1 MSSPF
6 LFGLSPLKP
15 NFDAALRD
23 VKARDPRYR
32 EAAALAL
39 AEPPDGRDEEA
50 REALRTLLD
59 DALGPIRAAA
69 VRGLGAIGDTFDG
82 PVLLSYGDD
91 AHADVRASVLVG
103 AATLAARLAERT
115 EDELRANVNAAAKRA
130 FDEDASPRVRAAAVD
145 ALMHISTAHLST
157 DHPGES
163 LSLAARALEDEDQGV
178 RLTAANAL
186 EDALPGAKAEQ
197 ALREA
202 LNSST
207 ATRRRAALALARH
220 GKSDDP
226 VEEVL
231 IAALRDPTFRLA
243 AIDGLRNG
251 KSPRAAN
258 ALAELGERRFVDLV
272 SRAAAGEALA
282 TRGDE
287 RAIAILRA
295 VLRAFRADGRDYA
308 LRAVAEHKLKALK
321 PEVEALRSRRR
332 GASKSAVDEAVRAL
346 AGS

>member
-103 AATLAARLAERT
+103 VAHLAERSA
-115 EDELRANVNAAAKRA
+115 ELRPEANAAATRA
-130 FDEDASPRVRAAAVD
+130 FDEDAAPRVRAAALD
-145 ALMHISTAHLST
+145 ALMHLAGEHL
-157 DHPGES
+157 GEA
-163 LSLAARALEDEDQGV
+163 LSLAARAIGDEDEGV
-178 RLTAANAL
+178 RLAAVAAL
-186 EDALPGAKAEQ
+186 ESALPDAKAEGG
-197 ALREA
+197 LREA

-207 ATRRRAALALARH
+207 ATRRRSALALARD
-220 GKSDDP
+220 GKQDAT
-226 VEEVL
+226 VEGVL
-231 IAALRDPTFRLA
+231 IAALADPTFRLA
-243 AIDGLRNG
+243 AIEGLRNG
-251 KSPRAAN
+251 KGPASAD
-258 ALAELGERRFVDLV
+258 ALAELGERRFTDLV

-282 TRGDE
+282 ARGDE

-308 LRAVAEHKLKALK
+308 LRVVAEHKLKALK
-321 PEVEALRSRRR
+321 PEVEALKSRRR
-332 GASKSAVDEAVRAL
+332 GASKSAVDEAVQAL
-346 AGS
+346 ADRSQPERKT